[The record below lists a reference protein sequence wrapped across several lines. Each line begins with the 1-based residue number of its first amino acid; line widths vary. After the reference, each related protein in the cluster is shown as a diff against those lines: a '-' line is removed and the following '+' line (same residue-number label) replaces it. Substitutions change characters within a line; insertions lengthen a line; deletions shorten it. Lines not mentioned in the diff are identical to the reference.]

1 MNRQIINMLIA
12 KVIVETLTD
21 IIINEICCMNCEYY
35 FVNDIIT
42 DKSYCSIHNEKLIH
56 NKIIININTP
66 IEIGYCYKCNK
77 EYTEYSDINPIYIS
91 NYEHIVKEL
100 DDI

>member
-1 MNRQIINMLIA
+1 MIGKIIKNGLNKMRKFLNFLIA
-12 KVIVETLTD
+12 KTIAD
-21 IIINEICCMNCEYY
+21 ILIEITYSE
-35 FVNDIIT
+35 V
-42 DKSYCSIHNEKLIH
+42 YCSIHNEKLIH

>member
-1 MNRQIINMLIA
+1 MIYSQI
-12 KVIVETLTD
+12 
-21 IIINEICCMNCEYY
+21 
-35 FVNDIIT
+35 
-42 DKSYCSIHNEKLIH
+42 YCKIHKIKLIH

-91 NYEHIVKEL
+91 NYEHIIKEL